1 MDFFIPPTQ
10 ALSQALLQV
19 RADLVETVQRTVEG
33 VADRERQEI
42 NVKLLVE
49 KRTTVLQVQ
58 RMCVCVCVWGG
69 QRSLLCLDTKK

>member
-1 MDFFIPPTQ
+1 M
-10 ALSQALLQV
+10 LQV

-58 RMCVCVCVWGG
+58 CV
-69 QRSLLCLDTKK
+69 